1 MPSSRS
7 SLPARDAASR
17 DLQHTEAAMM
27 SRYPHQVS
35 DTTELRAIVG
45 KPNSGSVNKEMPRL
59 DELARQFLSLSP
71 IAFLSTVGSDGKAD
85 VSPRGDL
92 PGFIKILDDRTI
104 AIPDRPGNRRT
115 DTMSNILNKPEVSV
129 GLIFLV
135 PGIDEVMRASGR
147 ATISND
153 PVLLTEMAVS
163 GKQPKLAIVITIEE
177 VFFHCGKALRR
188 ADLWN
193 PARRVDRQA
202 FPSYAQVI
210 HKRRPDEPLEKI
222 EKFVADNYANELY

>member
-1 MPSSRS
+1 VTSS
-7 SLPARDAASR
+7 
-17 DLQHTEAAMM
+17 Q
-27 SRYPHQVS
+27 PHQVG

-45 KPNSGSVNKEMPRL
+45 APNPGSVNKELPRL

-92 PGFIKILDDRTI
+92 PGFIRILDDRTI
-104 AIPDRPGNRRT
+104 AIPERPGNRRT
-115 DTMSNILNKPEVSV
+115 DTMSNILNNFEGSV

-147 ATISND
+147 AIISND
-153 PVLLTEMAVS
+153 PAVLAKMAVN
-163 GKQPKLAIVITIEE
+163 GKQPKLAIVIAIDE

-193 PARRVDRQA
+193 PARRVDRKI
-202 FPSYAQVI
+202 FPSYAEVI
-210 HKRRPDEPLEKI
+210 HKRRPEEPLEKI
-222 EKFVADNYANELY
+222 EKFVADNYKNELY